1 VSFSPFYI
9 IIECVSCC
17 RSCAAAGDAGR
28 QRLVAVQAWSSQW
41 QRQRDRTR
49 RKPRHETTGGEAR
62 LEPRISS
69 RDNRHA
75 NAVAVTLLP
84 LPPPHEPERAPKRR
98 VPRQPTAPNYST
110 RRDPEFMGSSA
121 TIDTDDTNMV
131 TLAGQDHALRLPSA
145 LASAFAAILPGFGRT
160 PYCFCP
166 RKGF

>member
-28 QRLVAVQAWSSQW
+28 QRLVASMVVAVAE
-41 QRQRDRTR
+41 QRDRTR
-49 RKPRHETTGGEAR
+49 RKPCHETTGGEAR

-69 RDNRHA
+69 RDHRHA

-84 LPPPHEPERAPKRR
+84 LPPPHEPERAPRR
-98 VPRQPTAPNYST
+98 RLPRQPTAPNYST

-131 TLAGQDHALRLPSA
+131 TLAGPDHA
-145 LASAFAAILPGFGRT
+145 FVAILPGFGRT
-160 PYCFCP
+160 PYCFCSQ
-166 RKGF
+166 KGF